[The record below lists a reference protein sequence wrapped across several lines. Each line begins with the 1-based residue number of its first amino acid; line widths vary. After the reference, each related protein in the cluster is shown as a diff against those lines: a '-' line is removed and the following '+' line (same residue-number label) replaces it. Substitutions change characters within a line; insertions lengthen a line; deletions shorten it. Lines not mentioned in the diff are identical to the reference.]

1 MLRVAV
7 CDNEKVLMEI
17 EEIAGRFFRL
27 NCIDSKITTY
37 QSSEN
42 LQYDLQD
49 GIGYDLFLLDIGM
62 PGIHGMELAKEIC
75 ERKYAIQRVANCDYR

>member
-1 MLRVAV
+1 MLRAAI
-7 CDNEKVLMEI
+7 CDDEKILMEI
-17 EEIAGRFFRL
+17 EEITGRFFRL

-49 GIGYDLFLLDIGM
+49 GIVYDPVSYTHL
-62 PGIHGMELAKEIC
+62 EIPVG
-75 ERKYAIQRVANCDYR
+75 EIVLPDHLKPKTK

>member
-1 MLRVAV
+1 MLRVAI
-7 CDNEKVLMEI
+7 CDDEKILMEI

-49 GIGYDLFLLDIGM
+49 GI
-62 PGIHGMELAKEIC
+62 
-75 ERKYAIQRVANCDYR
+75 V